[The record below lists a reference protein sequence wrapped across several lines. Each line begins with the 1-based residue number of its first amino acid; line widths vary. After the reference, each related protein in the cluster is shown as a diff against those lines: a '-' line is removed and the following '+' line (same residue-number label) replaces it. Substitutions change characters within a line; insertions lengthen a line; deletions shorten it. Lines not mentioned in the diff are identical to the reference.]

1 MSVQKGLS
9 LGSSAPSRFF
19 YLSGDAQARER
30 AWRFGQ
36 EKEVTVYR
44 LITAGT
50 IEEKIYQRQI
60 FKTALSNKVL
70 QDPKQRRLFSHRDL
84 RDLFTLTA
92 DTGSVRSGADG
103 ITETSKV
110 TRGIGVVDTTT
121 DLSSE
126 NDDNEATLK
135 NVMKSKGL
143 AGIFDH
149 HSVEP
154 DHKRKSTT
162 VLEMEVHAKRVA
174 KEAAKALTE
183 SVGAKDPFQPTWTG
197 SEETRQGRFGPTR
210 HPTNESMRGDSSHA
224 SGAASGA
231 LASSSLLASLRQRNS
246 AVASVGRTDAP
257 DDATQKYARLLGR
270 LKEFIHL
277 HKPTTEEIL
286 KEFECVPDS
295 DVAIFKRLLRSVA
308 SIEGGKWKITKT

>member
-1 MSVQKGLS
+1 MLLS
-9 LGSSAPSRFF
+9 F
-19 YLSGDAQARER
+19 LSPGDAQARER

-36 EKEVTVYR
+36 EKEVTIYR

-70 QDPKQRRLFSHRDL
+70 QDPKQRRLFSQRDL

-92 DTGSVRSGADG
+92 DTGSVRSGGDG

-110 TRGIGVVDTTT
+110 TMGIGVVDKDA
-121 DLSSE
+121 DLSDE

-135 NVMKSKGL
+135 RVMKSKGL

-162 VLEMEVHAKRVA
+162 VREMEEHAKRVA
-174 KEAAKALTE
+174 KEAADALKQ
-183 SVGAKDPFQPTWTG
+183 SVASHDYFAPTWTG
-197 SEETRQGRFGPTR
+197 SDETRPGRFGSSRSGMTF
-210 HPTNESMRGDSSHA
+210 RGNDERNPS
-224 SGAASGA
+224 AAA
-231 LASSSLLASLRQRNS
+231 LASEHVSSSSLLASLRQRNS
-246 AVASVGRTDAP
+246 AIESGGKSEAP
-257 DDATQKYARLLGR
+257 DEATQQYAPLLR
-270 LKEFIHL
+270 CLIEFVRQRQ
-277 HKPTTEEIL
+277 PSTDEIL
-286 KEFECVPDS
+286 TEFNSVPAS
-295 DVAIFKRLLRSVA
+295 DVAIFRRLLKSVA
-308 SIEGGKWKITKT
+308 TIDSGRWSLSENRSE